1 MDNEHWPAL
10 PLEEWKDTYDTLHRW
25 TQIVGK
31 IRLATAPLENHWW
44 NTTLYVNPRGLTTS
58 AMHYNG
64 TTFQMDFDFID
75 HNLLIQTNE
84 GSTKTIALRPRS
96 VADFYQE
103 TVSALGDLE
112 IYVPIWTTP
121 VEVQDR
127 TPFEEDDKHASYNPE
142 YVQRL
147 WSILSQT
154 SRVFTEFRSHFIG
167 KVSPVHFFWGA
178 FDLAVTRFSG
188 RSAPP
193 HPGASNLARFVAVEA
208 YTHEV
213 SSCGF
218 WPGGGPIDEPVFYA
232 YAYPEPTGFKDFNI
246 QAPNAFYSSDMKE
259 FLLPYETV
267 RTSESPDSVLMTFL
281 QSTYEAA
288 ATLAKWDRQALE
300 RQHNVSY
307 P

>member
-31 IRLATAPLENHWW
+31 IRLAAAPLENHWW
-44 NTTLYVNPRGLTTS
+44 NTTLYVNSRGLTTS
-58 AMHYNG
+58 AMHHDDM
-64 TTFQMDFDFID
+64 TFQIDFDFID
-75 HNLLIQTNE
+75 HLLLLRTSE
-84 GSTKTIALRPRS
+84 GSTETIALRPRS

-103 TVSALGDLE
+103 TISVLEELG

-127 TPFEEDDKHASYNPE
+127 TPFEEDDKHASYDPE

-147 WSILSQT
+147 WRILSQS
-154 SRVFTEFRSHFIG
+154 SRVFTEFRSNFIG

-188 RSAPP
+188 RTAPP

-218 WPGGGPIDEPVFYA
+218 WPGGGHIDEPVFYA

-246 QAPNAFYSSDMKE
+246 RPPEAFYSPDMKE
-259 FLLPYETV
+259 FVLPYETV
-267 RTSESPDSVLMTFL
+267 RRSESPDSVLMDFL

-288 ATLAKWDRQALE
+288 ATLAKWDRRALE
-300 RQHNVSY
+300 RQY
-307 P
+307 